1 MSYEIEY
8 DTTDVAKAEA
18 KAIKDCKQWLGVKQF
33 NKVTKILKE
42 DKGRAPR
49 SIIRAGL
56 SFQGIQGYPAEV
68 MIDKYWSPQ
77 MELDLK

>member
-8 DTTDVAKAEA
+8 DTTDVVKAEA
-18 KAIKDCKQWLGVKQF
+18 KAIKDCKQWLGIKQF
-33 NKVTKILKE
+33 NKVAKILAE
-42 DKGRAPR
+42 DKGRSSR
-49 SIIRAGL
+49 FMIRLGL

-68 MIDKYWSPQ
+68 MTEKYWSPQ